1 MDLLFQSVEEAP
13 HLLTVSVPSSH
24 NYEEWDPVAT
34 LDAKERRLHIFRGTR
49 TTGALLASA
58 VAKAL
63 HLSLTVQYQQETT
76 AA

>member
-24 NYEEWDPVAT
+24 NYEWDSVAT
-34 LDAKERRLHIFRGTR
+34 LDTKERRLHVYKGTR

-63 HLSLTVQYQQETT
+63 HISLTTQFEQEKV